1 MTTANNSTTPAT
13 AGGSKASLQ
22 PIKST
27 EENHFGVL
35 LLIVGTIK
43 IIFGLLFG
51 IVFLVIFLLVTITG
65 IGPLIEYCQSKRDE
79 KEALNHDV
87 ILQAHPEMFLLDV
100 PGDINKASGG
110 MAYRVMV
117 RLTKPTSDDDT
128 NNANNLPPVIFP
140 GGLASNLMTMSRHQ
154 DELTKQHGF
163 TVVNFDRLG
172 VGLSDPYPTNF
183 NRQPPSAADVA
194 REMNFVMS
202 HCESVLQT
210 KYKWICVGGSMGA
223 NVATAFMTLYP
234 NRIGGFFNLDGL
246 PHAFLQ
252 IQCKK
257 FLKDGQMI
265 MNMMRRLRWTGLP
278 RLAFRLALQSTLP
291 VMGDAFTTRQ
301 LIGVMC
307 RDQFFVATGLE
318 YTTLMS
324 CCDLECA
331 AWGKQATTECNDES
345 LRLLASLAPDESVI
359 INEGKGII
367 PRIVTTERSKSE
379 LGATYLTRADD
390 EFMAFEETFRLLALN
405 NPDDVDKTK
414 THCNWPTPP
423 KHPVGNF
430 VGGVESD
437 TSIIYP
443 LAPQFK
449 TLVVRI
455 LCARDYTGLERDY
468 TQEARNHAAARC
480 TLQTLMS
487 DDGKVY
493 YYPRLSHLNL
503 WQQVTEVVAITFEMS
518 TAIQEQE
525 CKRHF

>member
-1 MTTANNSTTPAT
+1 
-13 AGGSKASLQ
+13 
-22 PIKST
+22 
-27 EENHFGVL
+27 
-35 LLIVGTIK
+35 
-43 IIFGLLFG
+43 
-51 IVFLVIFLLVTITG
+51 
-65 IGPLIEYCQSKRDE
+65 
-79 KEALNHDV
+79 
-87 ILQAHPEMFLLDV
+87 
-100 PGDINKASGG
+100 
-110 MAYRVMV
+110 
-117 RLTKPTSDDDT
+117 
-128 NNANNLPPVIFP
+128 
-140 GGLASNLMTMSRHQ
+140 
-154 DELTKQHGF
+154 
-163 TVVNFDRLG
+163 
-172 VGLSDPYPTNF
+172 
-183 NRQPPSAADVA
+183 
-194 REMNFVMS
+194 
-202 HCESVLQT
+202 
-210 KYKWICVGGSMGA
+210 
-223 NVATAFMTLYP
+223 
-234 NRIGGFFNLDGL
+234 
-246 PHAFLQ
+246 
-252 IQCKK
+252 
-257 FLKDGQMI
+257 
-265 MNMMRRLRWTGLP
+265 
-278 RLAFRLALQSTLP
+278 
-291 VMGDAFTTRQ
+291 
-301 LIGVMC
+301 MC

-367 PRIVTTERSKSE
+367 PRSVTTERSKSE
-379 LGATYLTRADD
+379 LGATYLNRQDD
-390 EFMAFEETFRLLALN
+390 EFMAFEETFRSMALK

-423 KHPVGNF
+423 NHPVGNF
-430 VGGVESD
+430 VGGVKSD
-437 TSIIYP
+437 TTIYP

>member
-1 MTTANNSTTPAT
+1 MITSNSN
-13 AGGSKASLQ
+13 AGGSKSSLQ

-27 EENHFGVL
+27 EENHLGLLFFGF
-35 LLIVGTIK
+35 IK
-43 IIFGLLFG
+43 ILFGIIFGLVFFILF
-51 IVFLVIFLLVTITG
+51 ILVTITG
-65 IGPLIEYCQSKRDE
+65 IGPLIEYYLSRRDE

-87 ILQAHPEMFLLDV
+87 ILQAHPEMFLLDI

-110 MAYRVMV
+110 MAYRIMV
-117 RLTKPTSDDDT
+117 RMTRLTSGDDRHD
-128 NNANNLPPVIFP
+128 ADNLPPVIFP

-154 DELTKQHGF
+154 DELTKRHGF

-172 VGLSDPYPTNF
+172 VGLSDPYPASF
-183 NRQPPSAADVA
+183 NQQPPSAADVA
-194 REMNFVMS
+194 REMEFVMS
-202 HCESVLQT
+202 HCESILKT
-210 KYKWICVGGSMGA
+210 RKKWICVGGSMGA

-257 FLKDGQMI
+257 FLHDGKMI
-265 MNMMRRLRWTGLP
+265 MDIMRRLRWTGFP
-278 RLAFRLALQSTLP
+278 RLAFRLALQSSLP
-291 VMGDAFTTRQ
+291 VMGDAFTTQQ
-301 LIGVMC
+301 LVGVMC

-331 AWGKQATTECNDES
+331 ALGKQATTECDDES

-367 PRIVTTERSKSE
+367 PRNVTSERSKSE
-379 LGATYLTRADD
+379 LGATYLSRFDD
-390 EFMAFEETFRLLALN
+390 GFEAFEKSFCSLALT

-437 TSIIYP
+437 TIIYP

-449 TLVVRI
+449 TLVVR
-455 LCARDYTGLERDY
+455 LMCARDYSGLERDY

-480 TLQTLMS
+480 TLQILMS
-487 DDGKVY
+487 EKNGKVY

-518 TAIQEQE
+518 SAMA
-525 CKRHF
+525 HPSSS